1 MEPARELGKVLLIL
15 GIVIAAVGAFSA
27 GGSEAAVPA
36 GKIAGRYFVSRTKY
50 EFLFSDCD
58 VHCVERGVDAY
69 FLDYWGDPA
78 VRKRGAAFP
87 GGA

>member
-15 GIVIAAVGAFSA
+15 GIVIAAVGAFLLA
-27 GGSEAAVPA
+27 GAKLPFRL
-36 GKIAGRYFVSRTKY
+36 GRLPGDISYHGRNTSFYFPIVT
-50 EFLFSDCD
+50 
-58 VHCVERGVDAY
+58 HCVERGVDAY